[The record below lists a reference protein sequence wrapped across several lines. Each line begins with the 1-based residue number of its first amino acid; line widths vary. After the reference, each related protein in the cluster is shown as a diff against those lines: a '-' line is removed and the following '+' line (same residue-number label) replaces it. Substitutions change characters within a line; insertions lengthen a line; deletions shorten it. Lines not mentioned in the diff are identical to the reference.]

1 MKWYKKAWFTWL
13 MLVFIPPVGIFLLW
27 KYRTFSIKA
36 KSILSIIF
44 LVWFIS
50 VGSTGSDKNN
60 NNTQT
65 STPATQEVRL
75 SNEAKD
81 IQKETKL
88 TNEQSENV
96 ANILKQCGFDEF
108 KIKYDS
114 TLDNIG
120 NKGEKG
126 YILTYKDMPSKPE
139 ILMSIT
145 PDGNVYQIIYAGS
158 YLYNNGAVQS
168 KIQDYYVDTNET
180 VKIMSQAS
188 LIIDKCL
195 KAPSTAEYAD
205 VPYWNIRKTP
215 DNIRVSSYVD
225 AENSFGAHIRSDF
238 TVVFSSDLQTV
249 KSVTI
254 DVKEY
259 LTK

>member
-13 MLVFIPPVGIFLLW
+13 MLLFIPPVGIFLLW
-27 KYRTFSIKA
+27 KYRTFSIKV

-50 VGSTGSDKNN
+50 AGAGSDKNN
-60 NNTQT
+60 DNTQT
-65 STPATQEVRL
+65 STQTAQEVRL
-75 SNEAKD
+75 SDEAED
-81 IQKETKL
+81 VQKETKL

-114 TLDNIG
+114 TLDNIS

-145 PDGNVYQIIYAGS
+145 PDGNVYQIIYTGS

-168 KIQDYYVDTNET
+168 KIQDYYLDTDET
-180 VKIMSQAS
+180 IKIMAQTKTI
-188 LIIDKCL
+188 LDRCL

-205 VPYWNIRKTP
+205 VPYWNIGKTP
-215 DNIRVSSYVD
+215 DNVRVSSYVD
-225 AENSFGAHIRSDF
+225 AENSFGAHIRSNF

-249 KSVTI
+249 KSVVI
-254 DVKEY
+254 DGKEY
-259 LTK
+259 LNQ